1 VTFRAGK
8 GHTRRISRQH
18 HECEVTRQT
27 NTRME
32 KILWIGIAGA
42 LGSLARYGIAT
53 YVQRGS
59 NSVFPWG
66 VFSVNMLGAFAFG
79 FIWAYSEDHGW
90 VNEQMR
96 AFALAGFLGAFTTF
110 STFAFDN
117 VQLARGSHWQFLLM
131 NLVLTNAAGIA
142 VALAGFRAGKAL

>member
-1 VTFRAGK
+1 
-8 GHTRRISRQH
+8 
-18 HECEVTRQT
+18 
-27 NTRME
+27 ME